1 MAFRPT
7 GLSGSPMRRRALL
20 LLGALLLELA
30 SRAPAAAA
38 AATNTTEA
46 WLRQRRRAIGAVF
59 GEAAGGVLPRRDSPD
74 GFEMGVAP
82 GVDAIRWDL
91 PVGAEG
97 ESNISST
104 VFWAKIGCGGK
115 GGDNGQSKDAFL
127 FHHGHGDCT
136 CPDGPEPADSFRC
149 RPGCESPHPEGSWW
163 DLYNVT
169 SFLHALGH
177 DAFLVSMPLKG
188 VNIGEYV
195 CDGGGTRK
203 N

>member
-1 MAFRPT
+1 
-7 GLSGSPMRRRALL
+7 MRRRALL
-20 LLGALLLELA
+20 LLGALLLELTG
-30 SRAPAAAA
+30 RAPAAAA
-38 AATNTTEA
+38 AASNTTEA
-46 WLRQRRRAIGAVF
+46 WLRMRRRAVGAVF
-59 GEAAGGVLPRRDSPD
+59 GEAAGGALPRRDSPD

-115 GGDNGQSKDAFL
+115 GGENGQSKDAFL

-136 CPDGPEPADSFRC
+136 CPGGPEPADSFRC

-169 SFLHALGH
+169 SFLHALGT
-177 DAFLVSMPLKG
+177 DAFLLSMPLKG

-195 CDGGGTRK
+195 KREGGTRGD
-203 N
+203 